1 MKPKPGIR
9 NWKPETKDMKFD
21 LSKQTAAEIADKA
34 VKRGASAAEVV
45 MRRRRE
51 FSVGVRLGEVETLKE
66 STDQGLGLRVLIEGK
81 QASVSGSD
89 FSRDAVESLIKE
101 VIELARATSPDDT
114 AGLPDPSEFATSIP
128 DLDLYDE
135 SIESLSTEDKI
146 EMAIRAE
153 RAASK
158 VSERIVN
165 FDGGGFDSASGTAIL
180 ANSLGFAGEYR
191 ATSCSIISIPV
202 AEENG
207 KKQRDYW
214 YDVRRKLSELD
225 SPETIGLM
233 AAKRTLRKL
242 GGRSVPT
249 QSVPVVFEPNIAR
262 DLVGDI
268 FQAASGDAIFRKA
281 SFFVGQLGEKV
292 ASANLTVI
300 DDGRRPGGLGS
311 RPFDGEGLPTRQTVV
326 IRNGLLESYLLNT
339 YTGRKLGLRSTGNAG
354 RGLIGAPMVEP
365 GNFYIEPG
373 AHSPDEIIKSVSKG
387 FYVTELIG
395 FGVNIV
401 TGDYSRSASGIW
413 IENGELTFPVQGVT
427 IAGNLKEMLASIEM
441 VGGDLDFRGSVV
453 SPTLLI
459 GRMTIGA

>member
-1 MKPKPGIR
+1 
-9 NWKPETKDMKFD
+9 
-21 LSKQTAAEIADKA
+21 
-34 VKRGASAAEVV
+34 
-45 MRRRRE
+45 
-51 FSVGVRLGEVETLKE
+51 
-66 STDQGLGLRVLIEGK
+66 
-81 QASVSGSD
+81 
-89 FSRDAVESLIKE
+89 
-101 VIELARATSPDDT
+101 
-114 AGLPDPSEFATSIP
+114 
-128 DLDLYDE
+128 
-135 SIESLSTEDKI
+135 
-146 EMAIRAE
+146 
-153 RAASK
+153 
-158 VSERIVN
+158 
-165 FDGGGFDSASGTAIL
+165 
-180 ANSLGFAGEYR
+180 
-191 ATSCSIISIPV
+191 
-202 AEENG
+202 
-207 KKQRDYW
+207 
-214 YDVRRKLSELD
+214 VRRKLSELD
-225 SPETIGLM
+225 SPENIGVM

-249 QSVPVVFEPNIAR
+249 QSVPVIFEPNIAR

-300 DDGRRPGGLGS
+300 DDGRRAGGLGS

-326 IRNGLLESYLLNT
+326 IRNGVLESYLLNT

-365 GNFYIEPG
+365 GNLYIEPG
-373 AHSPDEIIKSVSKG
+373 THRPDEIIKSVSKG

-441 VGGDLDFRGSVV
+441 VGDDIDFRGSVV